1 MGKLENALKTFNLDA
16 NFTHEQL
23 EKAYSLKSKMMYV
36 DFENKKEDTTKRE
49 QDSYDYQIL
58 IMYEYLRKMFKDID
72 LEKKGL
78 FNISKSA
85 KEFYEKEINH
95 AMVSQ
100 LFDFI
105 SLDIKN
111 LDMEIETAKTTMD
124 LEKGFSEFIQR
135 KNESYQ
141 MFINNIM
148 YGNNEKDH
156 HETIN
161 GESLVQIVSMKELI
175 ITVYTIL
182 IDRDYML
189 NNIKTKV
196 EEQFKPGSAKY
207 NLGAKYYIRMKLAKT
222 YEEAKGIYNDALVQL
237 SSLDTI
243 EENKKTSSR

>member
-1 MGKLENALKTFNLDA
+1 
-16 NFTHEQL
+16 
-23 EKAYSLKSKMMYV
+23 MYV
-36 DFENKKEDTTKRE
+36 DFGNKKEDTIRRE

-124 LEKGFSEFIQR
+124 LEKAFF
-135 KNESYQ
+135 
-141 MFINNIM
+141 
-148 YGNNEKDH
+148 
-156 HETIN
+156 
-161 GESLVQIVSMKELI
+161 
-175 ITVYTIL
+175 
-182 IDRDYML
+182 
-189 NNIKTKV
+189 
-196 EEQFKPGSAKY
+196 
-207 NLGAKYYIRMKLAKT
+207 
-222 YEEAKGIYNDALVQL
+222 
-237 SSLDTI
+237 
-243 EENKKTSSR
+243 